1 MAPSVRDST
10 SAHVPSARQLPE
22 TDMMEKAWWFL
33 LIGTL
38 LTFIAL
44 ARGPIRRLPMTGAMI
59 YIAVGFAIGPA
70 GSGLVATDLASR
82 PGLLAVLAEIGLVVS
97 LFSIGMH
104 LRVPLRNALWLLPLR
119 LGIPA
124 MLVTIALLTGFSL
137 VATGASIGVAL
148 FLAAVLAPTDPVL
161 ANELRVEHAGDDEPV
176 RFALSGEGGLN
187 DGTAYPFALLG
198 LALCGAHQAGIS
210 SGATFAGVAVWGIVS
225 AIGSGWLLAIVFV
238 KAVFV
243 LRTRYGEAIGLD
255 GFLAL
260 GLMSAAYGVAI
271 FIHVFGFVAVFAA
284 GVALRHEELR
294 ATGDKPPFEVL
305 ENMERGEKSDVA
317 KDPERAHAYLAEAM
331 MGFTLEMER
340 IAELS
345 SRCRCFYTVRPR
357 ASRSSAI
364 CGIDNG
370 LSRRPAVT
378 RIRGFALAGAPTIGR
393 KSRSLQKRQGL

>member
-1 MAPSVRDST
+1 
-10 SAHVPSARQLPE
+10 
-22 TDMMEKAWWFL
+22 
-33 LIGTL
+33 
-38 LTFIAL
+38 
-44 ARGPIRRLPMTGAMI
+44 
-59 YIAVGFAIGPA
+59 
-70 GSGLVATDLASR
+70 
-82 PGLLAVLAEIGLVVS
+82 
-97 LFSIGMH
+97 
-104 LRVPLRNALWLLPLR
+104 
-119 LGIPA
+119 
-124 MLVTIALLTGFSL
+124 
-137 VATGASIGVAL
+137 
-148 FLAAVLAPTDPVL
+148 
-161 ANELRVEHAGDDEPV
+161 
-176 RFALSGEGGLN
+176 
-187 DGTAYPFALLG
+187 
-198 LALCGAHQAGIS
+198 
-210 SGATFAGVAVWGIVS
+210 
-225 AIGSGWLLAIVFV
+225 
-238 KAVFV
+238 
-243 LRTRYGEAIGLD
+243 
-255 GFLAL
+255 
-260 GLMSAAYGVAI
+260 MSAAYGVAI
-271 FIHVFGFVAVFAA
+271 FIHAFGFVAVFAA